1 MRPFMPHGKCA
12 AVEYDN
18 ERIRPISL
26 IRIYDIQNL
35 VFRLI
40 RISQIQFNMSELSHV
55 HLRLGSQK
63 LFSVVKSC
71 HYIPP

>member
-12 AVEYDN
+12 AVEHDN

-40 RISQIQFNMSELSHV
+40 RISQIQFIMSIS
-55 HLRLGSQK
+55 GSEARNCS
-63 LFSVVKSC
+63 LLLNPAIIYLLKSD
-71 HYIPP
+71 